1 MKNNYNWPV
10 TLSRHE
16 QLMLAL
22 GEIWCHDVRTLV
34 EAHLLQVTY
43 DVFIASV
50 YMSEQDS
57 RKVTNRDVHQ
67 LE

>member
-1 MKNNYNWPV
+1 MIQEGRK
-10 TLSRHE
+10 
-16 QLMLAL
+16 
-22 GEIWCHDVRTLV
+22 CVRTSV

-43 DVFIASV
+43 NVFIASV

-57 RKVTNRDVHQ
+57 QKVTNRDVHQ